1 MRELLEVRR
10 ILETQ
15 AALLAGVRRTDDD
28 ITDLNR
34 LVEMLPELMN
44 DPEEFVAVDIRF
56 YIRLAEASANEL
68 LAAYLRDTMTNF
80 ISRRTQYPVGHVGVE
95 QALDNQRD
103 TFDATRGRYAVS
115 DCSIDRSTPWR
126 CRAALLGPPA
136 ENFLT

>member
-34 LVEMLPELMN
+34 LVEILPELMN

-56 YIRLAEASANEL
+56 HIRLAEASANEL

-80 ISRRTQYPVGHVGVE
+80 IRRRTQYRWVTLAWNKHLIINETP
-95 QALDNQRD
+95 L
-103 TFDATRGRYAVS
+103 TRSWTVRRLGLVNR
-115 DCSIDRSTPWR
+115 SIDTLAMPSSTSW
-126 CRAALLGPPA
+126 A
-136 ENFLT
+136 TS